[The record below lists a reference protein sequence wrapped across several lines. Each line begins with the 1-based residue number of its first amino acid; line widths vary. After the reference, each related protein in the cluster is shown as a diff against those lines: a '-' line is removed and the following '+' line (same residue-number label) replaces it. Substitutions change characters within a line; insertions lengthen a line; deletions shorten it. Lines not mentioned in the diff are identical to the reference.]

1 MMARMLSQLPL
12 PLLSS
17 GAAERNRL
25 IRVDRMTAHG
35 GGADGAQPGD
45 SAEADP

>member
-1 MMARMLSQLPL
+1 MTHLTSTCAQ
-12 PLLSS
+12 
-17 GAAERNRL
+17 RNRL

-35 GGADGAQPGD
+35 GSADGAQPGD